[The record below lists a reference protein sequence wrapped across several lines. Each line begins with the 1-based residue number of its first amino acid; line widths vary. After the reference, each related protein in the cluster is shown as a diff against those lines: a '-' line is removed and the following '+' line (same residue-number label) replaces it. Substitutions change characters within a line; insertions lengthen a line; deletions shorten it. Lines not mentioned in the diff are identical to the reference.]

1 MKIIAFVPAKGSSER
16 VPSKNKRVLD
26 GDFLFLRKLKQL
38 KRSRRITDVF
48 LDTEDIEMARMA
60 ETIGVKVL
68 LRDHAL
74 ASNSTDGHELFVN
87 ECLQVPDADIYIQ
100 ALCTSP
106 FVDEKTIDRAIDAL
120 LASPE
125 NDSLVAVTRGK
136 QYTWVNGLPSYGT
149 GRIPNS
155 VDLPETIVESMSLY
169 IVKKESPFFNQKR
182 FGVRPVLFELSP
194 RENIDINYQEDL
206 ELSEAIATGDRQAEV
221 KLFRALK
228 SNLSSAV
235 FSDLTKDLGLN
246 CTVDAGVKPQIHGH
260 ILGRAKTLS
269 LRALD
274 KNNKKQGESHN
285 PEWMGIYDAL
295 QSYDYIRAGDV
306 IVVENEVKD
315 RAYFGELNAH
325 LAVRAGAVG
334 VLVDGVTRDLD
345 GVQRLDLP
353 VYARGNYCN
362 DIKYEGTLGKIN
374 EPIMFGGIPVKN
386 NDVIFADRDGIVIL
400 PEERWEEILKIA
412 IKNTINE
419 AQIRISAAMGLPVDS
434 ILDKHGVF

>member
-1 MKIIAFVPAKGSSER
+1 MKIVAFIPAKGSSER

-38 KRSRRITDVF
+38 KRSRHITDIF
-48 LDTEDIEMARMA
+48 LDTEDREMARMA
-60 ETIGVKVL
+60 EIIGVKVL
-68 LRDHAL
+68 LRDKAL

-87 ECLQVPDADIYIQ
+87 ECIQVPDADIYIQ
-100 ALCTSP
+100 ALCTAP

-125 NDSLVAVTRGK
+125 NDSLVAVTKGK
-136 QYTWVNGLPSYGT
+136 QYTWIDGIPSYGV

-155 VDLPETIVESMSLY
+155 VDLQETIVESMSLY
-169 IVKKESPFFNQKR
+169 IVKKESLYFKKKR
-182 FGVRPVLFELSP
+182 FGMSPILFELSP

-206 ELSEAIATGDRQAEV
+206 ELAEAIATGDRQAEV

-246 CTVDAGVKPQIHGH
+246 CTVDSGVKPQIHGH
-260 ILGRAKTLS
+260 VLGRAKTLY
-269 LRALD
+269 LKGL
-274 KNNKKQGESHN
+274 KNKKDQSDSSN
-285 PEWMGIYDAL
+285 KEWMGIYDAL

-306 IVVENEVKD
+306 IVVENEIKN

-362 DIKYEGTLGKIN
+362 DIKYEGTLGSIN
-374 EPIMFGGIPVKN
+374 QPIIFGGIPVKN

-400 PEERWEEILKIA
+400 PEEHWEEILKIA

-419 AQIRISAAMGLPVDS
+419 AQIRISAAMGVPVDS